1 MQNCRFSIDL
11 LIEGSVSSATECP
24 FYKVKPRNKLK
35 AGDCVSRLLADAR
48 FLTLANPRC
57 TLGNPLYALYTGV
70 YARAAVALFF
80 NMDA

>member
-1 MQNCRFSIDL
+1 MLN
-11 LIEGSVSSATECP
+11 EGGVSSATECP
-24 FYKVKPRNKLK
+24 FYKFKPRNKLK
-35 AGDCVSRLLADAR
+35 AGDCVSRLLTDAR
-48 FLTLANPRC
+48 FLTLANPFC